1 MDKRLLLLDG
11 VSVIAA
17 LGGYLLALRQFEKLS
32 ETSGRPSKEGV
43 PLERPAELDRRNF
56 KGQN

>member
-17 LGGYLLALRQFEKLS
+17 LGGYLVALRQFEKLYDA
-32 ETSGRPSKEGV
+32 TGRPRKQGV
-43 PLERPAELDRRNF
+43 PLERPAKLDRCDF
-56 KGQN
+56 KRQI